1 MPAPI
6 LPLIEAV
13 THWPER
19 GALIGLDLGTKTIGV
34 AVSDPDRRLATGV
47 ETIHRKAFKAD
58 AARLLAIS
66 GERNAV
72 GFVLGLP
79 INMDGSE
86 GPRAQST
93 RAFARNF
100 SNLTGLAIALWD
112 ERLSTAAVERELI
125 GMDVSRARRAEV
137 IDEHAAMFI
146 LQGALDRLATAARG
160 PLRMAVVIS
169 ALLPVFLLIVLGF
182 ILKRSLMRLDTQWH
196 GLERLTYYVLFPTL
210 LIQTL
215 VKADLSSVP
224 VAGVGGALMLSALA
238 MSLLCLALRP
248 VFSRWNIDGPA
259 FTSIFQGATRWQT
272 YVALAVSSNLF
283 GHTGL
288 ALASVAMVAIIPLV
302 NVFSVSVLAHYAAP
316 EKQSLRAIVMTVL
329 TNPLI
334 WACAIGLAVNVT
346 HLPLPQVWH
355 DVAEALGRSSLGI
368 GLLVTGAGL
377 QLAGMFRPSLAASIA
392 VLLKL
397 ILMPVL
403 GVALALWFGISG
415 SSLVIVAVCS
425 AVPTSSSA
433 YVLAR
438 QMGGDAPLLA
448 QIITLQT
455 ILAAVTMPIAIALVA

>member
-1 MPAPI
+1 M
-6 LPLIEAV
+6 
-13 THWPER
+13 
-19 GALIGLDLGTKTIGV
+19 
-34 AVSDPDRRLATGV
+34 
-47 ETIHRKAFKAD
+47 
-58 AARLLAIS
+58 
-66 GERNAV
+66 
-72 GFVLGLP
+72 
-79 INMDGSE
+79 
-86 GPRAQST
+86 
-93 RAFARNF
+93 
-100 SNLTGLAIALWD
+100 
-112 ERLSTAAVERELI
+112 AAVI
-125 GMDVSRARRAEV
+125 A
-137 IDEHAAMFI
+137 
-146 LQGALDRLATAARG
+146 
-160 PLRMAVVIS
+160 

-182 ILKRSLMRLDTQWH
+182 ILKRTLMRLETQWH

-248 VFSRWNIDGPA
+248 LFSRWNIDGPA

-302 NVFSVSVLAHYAAP
+302 NVFSVSVLAHYATP

-346 HLPLPQVWH
+346 HLPLPLVWH

-392 VLLKL
+392 VFLKL

-455 ILAAVTMPIAIALVA
+455 ILAAVTMPVVIALVTATP

>member
-1 MPAPI
+1 
-6 LPLIEAV
+6 
-13 THWPER
+13 
-19 GALIGLDLGTKTIGV
+19 
-34 AVSDPDRRLATGV
+34 
-47 ETIHRKAFKAD
+47 
-58 AARLLAIS
+58 
-66 GERNAV
+66 
-72 GFVLGLP
+72 
-79 INMDGSE
+79 
-86 GPRAQST
+86 
-93 RAFARNF
+93 
-100 SNLTGLAIALWD
+100 
-112 ERLSTAAVERELI
+112 
-125 GMDVSRARRAEV
+125 
-137 IDEHAAMFI
+137 
-146 LQGALDRLATAARG
+146 
-160 PLRMAVVIS
+160 MAVVIS

-182 ILKRSLMRLDTQWH
+182 ILRRSLMRLDTQWH

-248 VFSRWNIDGPA
+248 LFSRWNIDGPA

-302 NVFSVSVLAHYAAP
+302 NIFSVSVLAHYAAP
-316 EKQSLRAIVMTVL
+316 EKQSLRAIMMTVL
-329 TNPLI
+329 MNPLI

-346 HLPLPQVWH
+346 RLPLPQVWH

-392 VLLKL
+392 VFLKL

-455 ILAAVTMPIAIALVA
+455 ILAAVTMPIVIALVA

>member
-1 MPAPI
+1 M
-6 LPLIEAV
+6 
-13 THWPER
+13 
-19 GALIGLDLGTKTIGV
+19 
-34 AVSDPDRRLATGV
+34 
-47 ETIHRKAFKAD
+47 
-58 AARLLAIS
+58 
-66 GERNAV
+66 
-72 GFVLGLP
+72 
-79 INMDGSE
+79 
-86 GPRAQST
+86 
-93 RAFARNF
+93 
-100 SNLTGLAIALWD
+100 
-112 ERLSTAAVERELI
+112 AAVI
-125 GMDVSRARRAEV
+125 A
-137 IDEHAAMFI
+137 
-146 LQGALDRLATAARG
+146 
-160 PLRMAVVIS
+160 

-182 ILKRSLMRLDTQWH
+182 ILKRTLMRLETQWH

-248 VFSRWNIDGPA
+248 LLSRWNIDGPA

-392 VLLKL
+392 VFLKL

-425 AVPTSSSA
+425 AVPTSSSS

-455 ILAAVTMPIAIALVA
+455 ILAAITMPIAIALVTATP